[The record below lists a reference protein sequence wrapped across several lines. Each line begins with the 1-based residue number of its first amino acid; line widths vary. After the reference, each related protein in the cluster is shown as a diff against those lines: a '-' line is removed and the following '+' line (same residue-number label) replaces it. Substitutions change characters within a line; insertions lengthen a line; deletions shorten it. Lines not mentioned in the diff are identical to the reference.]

1 MKTKIIYEDQ
11 SVLVC
16 RKPAGL
22 ATQTS
27 SGFQADMVSELKN
40 ELSRKTGEK
49 NPYLGLVHRLDQPVE
64 GLLVFGKT
72 KNASAELTK
81 QLADGRLHKKYI
93 AVLEGVLPEP
103 EGTLIDHL
111 KKDSRSNL
119 SIVVSEKDN
128 AAKRA
133 ELHYRLLAAYGDCC
147 LAEIEIAT
155 GRHHQI
161 RVQMAHLGYPL
172 RNDGKY
178 GVRTVQNVGSAAR
191 YGTVQSAGSAARC
204 GTAQS
209 DLARQGGSMNPGSL
223 ALCAYALSF
232 THPAGGKRMEF
243 AVRPENPVFAEFAEA
258 LKTETERGS
267 AIKES

>member
-22 ATQTS
+22 ATQTA
-27 SGFQADMVSELKN
+27 SGFQEDMVSELKN
-40 ELSRKTGEK
+40 DLSRKTGEK

-72 KNASAELTK
+72 KSAASELTR
-81 QLADGRLHKKYI
+81 QLSDGRLHKKYI
-93 AVLEGVLPEP
+93 AVLEGVLQER
-103 EGTLIDHL
+103 EGTLIDYL

-119 SIVVSEKDN
+119 SMVVSEKDN

-133 ELHYRLLAAYGDCC
+133 ELCYRMLAAHEDCC
-147 LAEIEIAT
+147 LAQIEIAT

-172 RNDGKY
+172 RNDNKY
-178 GVRTVQNVGSAAR
+178 GARAGQRHGAA
-191 YGTVQSAGSAARC
+191 GHISEPQDSFT
-204 GTAQS
+204 
-209 DLARQGGSMNPGSL
+209 LQGGFAQQNHFALEGGL
-223 ALCAYALSF
+223 ALCAYMLSF
-232 THPAGGKRMEF
+232 AHPASRKRMEF
-243 AVRPENPVFAEFAEA
+243 MVRPENPIFAEFTEEVKA
-258 LKTETERGS
+258 ETERGS
-267 AIKES
+267 AAKE